1 MTELSSVSPNELRER
16 RQALRRQRRVHLLQG
31 FWQVLA
37 MSGLAAGLYWGAT
50 RPLWLIKS
58 PSQIE
63 VSGNHLLSEQ
73 AVKALVPLDYP
84 QPLLK
89 VETRALA
96 QQLEA
101 RAPITEATVTR
112 QLIPP
117 RLKVQVQER
126 VPVAVA
132 LPPKD
137 VSSGEPAYIQ
147 LGLLDAEGAWMPQSS
162 FTLQGVPPELPALK
176 VRGMQAQYRSYWPTL
191 YEAISRSPIKISE
204 LDWQDPANLI
214 LHTELGMVHA
224 GPFPDRFEEKLA
236 TLDQMRDLTRQFDR
250 KQLAYID
257 LTNPDLPSVQVL
269 QASKPAAAP
278 PSAPQ

>member
-1 MTELSSVSPNELRER
+1 
-16 RQALRRQRRVHLLQG
+16 
-31 FWQVLA
+31 

-73 AVKALVPLDYP
+73 AIRALVPLNYP

-96 QQLEA
+96 QQLEV

-117 RLKVQVQER
+117 RLKIQVQER
-126 VPVAVA
+126 APVAVA
-132 LPPKD
+132 LPPNELAT
-137 VSSGEPAYIQ
+137 GEPSYIQ
-147 LGLLDAEGAWMPQSS
+147 PGLLDAEGAWMPQSS
-162 FTLQGVPPELPALK
+162 FAVQGAPPELPTLK
-176 VRGMQAQYRSYWPTL
+176 VRGMQAQYRTYWPTL
-191 YEAISRSPIKISE
+191 YEAISRSPIAISE

-214 LHTELGMVHA
+214 LHTEMGIVHT

-250 KQLAYID
+250 KRLAYID
-257 LTNPDLPSVQVL
+257 LTNPDVPSIQVM
-269 QASKPAAAP
+269 QASRPAAAP
-278 PSAPQ
+278 